1 MALSDTGGG
10 WDDHRASYDAM
21 LASMLD
27 DLTGSDRRHLI
38 GLLQRIGV

>member
-1 MALSDTGGG
+1 LVDG
-10 WDDHRASYDAM
+10 HRASYDAM
-21 LASMLD
+21 LDSMLD